1 MSSSNYRRNKA
12 AIDQYRKLLMAELGE
27 IAEIDKKILNQAVN
41 EGVADIKKN
50 TPVDTGSMRK
60 AWRSAPAVKGRDG
73 VKKAI
78 VNTKDYSSYVNDGHR
93 LVNKLRETTGFVP
106 GQHMLEKGV
115 NYVNKRLIALFKT
128 EIERIG
134 KKYDK

>member
-1 MSSSNYRRNKA
+1 
-12 AIDQYRKLLMAELGE
+12 MAELGE
-27 IAEIDKKILNQAVN
+27 IGELDKKILNQAVN

-60 AWRSAPAVKGRDG
+60 AWRSAPAVKGGDG
-73 VKKAI
+73 VKKTI
-78 VNTKDYSSYVNDGHR
+78 VNVMDYSSYVNDGHR